1 MSLPDFSF
9 AFQPI
14 VNSRTKKISS
24 YEALVRGIN
33 NEPAYLIL
41 NTVSSDQK
49 YHFDSLL
56 RQKAIALAVELGIQ
70 TRLNLN
76 LLPESLSAT
85 DNAISSTYESA
96 KKYNFPPGNIVIEVT
111 ESEIIR
117 DMSGFTKTLENY
129 RSLGVTFSIDDF
141 GAGYSGLNLLAEF
154 LPDSIKIDMS
164 LIRDIHKNGP
174 RQAIIRGIIRT
185 CEDLGVDLIAEGVE
199 SLDEYVWCYEEG
211 IELFQGYY
219 FSKPGFQSLPQVY
232 FS

>member
-1 MSLPDFSF
+1 MTIPDFSF

-14 VNSRTKKISS
+14 VNSRTKEISS
-24 YEALVRGIN
+24 YEALVRGPN
-33 NEPAYLIL
+33 NESAHVIL
-41 NTVSSDQK
+41 NAINPDQK
-49 YHFDSLL
+49 YYFDALL
-56 RQKAIALAVELGIQ
+56 RQKAIAFAVELGIQ

-96 KKYNFPPGNIVIEVT
+96 KKHHFSPDNIVIEVT

-117 DMSGFTKTLENY
+117 DISGFKKILETY
-129 RSLGVTFSIDDF
+129 RSLGFTFSIDDF

-185 CEDLGVDLIAEGVE
+185 CEDLGIDLIAEGVE
-199 SLDEYVWCYEEG
+199 CLDEYIWCYEEG